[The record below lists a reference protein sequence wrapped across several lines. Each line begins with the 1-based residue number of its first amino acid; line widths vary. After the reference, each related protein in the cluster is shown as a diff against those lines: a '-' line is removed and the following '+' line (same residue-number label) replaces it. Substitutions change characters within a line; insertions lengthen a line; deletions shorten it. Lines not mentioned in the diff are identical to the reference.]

1 MNITK
6 SILIGISVY
15 LVLFFGEKAIHF
27 IYFYTT
33 HEFGTDNL
41 LLIKSSL
48 MINFA
53 PILGGITAGYISK
66 KGFISGFFVGVIS
79 GTIVLIYQQFS
90 GANPFTQ
97 EFTPSIL
104 FDEVFIKGCVA
115 AASGAAGELIKLKYL
130 SKQL

>member
-1 MNITK
+1 MKITK
-6 SILIGISVY
+6 AILLGIIIY

-27 IYFYTT
+27 IYFYAT

-41 LLIKSSL
+41 LLINSSL

-53 PILGGITAGYISK
+53 PILGGITAGFISK

-79 GTIVLIYQQFS
+79 GMIVLIYQQFS

-115 AASGAAGELIKLKYL
+115 AASGAAGELIKLKHHP
-130 SKQL
+130 K

>member
-1 MNITK
+1 MEITK
-6 SILIGISVY
+6 AILLGIIIY

-27 IYFYTT
+27 IYFYAT
-33 HEFGTDNL
+33 HNFGTNNL

-53 PILGGITAGYISK
+53 PILAGIIAGYISK
-66 KGFISGFFVGVIS
+66 QGFIAGFFVGVIS
-79 GTIVLIYQQFS
+79 GAIVLLFQLFS

-115 AASGAAGELIKLKYL
+115 AVSGAAGELIKLKHHPE
-130 SKQL
+130 